1 MSGWIMLGGVA
12 AAVYFGYEYLK
23 KQCGSAQT
31 GFVGTLCDTIYGSSP
46 AIQSPPSAGQ
56 TSTSAD
62 PNASGQSSSGLIPLP
77 ATGVCPAGY
86 QTISILGWGG
96 GQACQPSSSQNP
108 SAQPPSVNPYALA
121 IAHLKAAAGGNSENY
136 DQWAWYW
143 ENSGTFPGAPNG
155 FGVTG
160 AATSPSV
167 IAQIITAGGGGN
179 AANNWAGRTTNITAE
194 QFVQDLK
201 QAQGLSGLT
210 PYAEIGIP
218 SWMIHGG
225 YHA

>member
-1 MSGWIMLGGVA
+1 MAKQDMSGWIMPIGMLA
-12 AAVYFGYEYLK
+12 AAYLAYQYVV
-23 KQCGSAQT
+23 KQCAAGVST
-31 GFVGTLCDTIYGSSP
+31 GVIGTLCGAFSSTPAAASGATIFESGPS
-46 AIQSPPSAGQ
+46 ATTPPS
-56 TSTSAD
+56 
-62 PNASGQSSSGLIPLP
+62 SGSGAAPSSGPP
-77 ATGVCPAGY
+77 A
-86 QTISILGWGG
+86 
-96 GQACQPSSSQNP
+96 SSAP
-108 SAQPPSVNPYALA
+108 DPYALA